1 MEFLGVGP
9 LELILVIVLALVVV
23 GPRDLAKL
31 GRDAGR
37 FLNRLYRSPAWRT
50 MNEASRELRNLPNRL
65 AREAE
70 LDTLKHDLEQAG
82 QTIKA
87 DLESA
92 GDGMQAWAPTARA
105 APPPPR
111 RYELSPSAGA
121 ESNSAETLAEAE
133 APSPPPPSPA
143 ESPFAEG

>member
-1 MEFLGVGP
+1 MDFLGVGP
-9 LELILVIVLALVVV
+9 LELILVIILALVIV
-23 GPRDLAKL
+23 GPRDLAKF
-31 GRDAGR
+31 GREAGR
-37 FLNRLYRSPAWRT
+37 FLNRLYRSPTWRT
-50 MNEASRELRNLPNRL
+50 MNDASRELRNLPNRL

-82 QTIKA
+82 QTLKD
-87 DLESA
+87 DLKST
-92 GDGMQAWAPTARA
+92 GDGMQAWAPPGARP

-111 RYELSPSAGA
+111 RYELSPSAAA
-121 ESNSAETLAEAE
+121 EPASSEAE

>member
-9 LELILVIVLALVVV
+9 LELVLVIILALVFV
-23 GPRDLAKL
+23 GPRDMAKV

-37 FLNRLYRSPAWRT
+37 FLNRMYRSPTWRT

-70 LDTLKHDLEQAG
+70 LDTLQRDLDQISRGVQDDVKAAG
-82 QTIKA
+82 
-87 DLESA
+87 E
-92 GDGMQAWAPTARA
+92 GMQAWAPPAHPIPPSIQPPDLPA
-105 APPPPR
+105 SELPEAPVPSEPPAPPP
-111 RYELSPSAGA
+111 A
-121 ESNSAETLAEAE
+121 T
-133 APSPPPPSPA
+133 

>member
-1 MEFLGVGP
+1 MDFLGVGP
-9 LELILVIVLALVVV
+9 LELILVIILALVVV
-23 GPRDLAKL
+23 GPRDLAKF

-37 FLNRLYRSPAWRT
+37 FLNRMYRSPTWRT

-70 LDTLKHDLEQAG
+70 LDTLKRDLEQTG
-82 QTIKA
+82 QALK
-87 DLESA
+87 DDVHSG
-92 GDGMQAWAPTARA
+92 GDGMQAWAPPARP

-111 RYELSPSAGA
+111 RSELATPAA
-121 ESNSAETLAEAE
+121 AETISGEAD
-133 APSPPPPSPA
+133 APSPPPPPPD

>member
-82 QTIKA
+82 QTSQSR
-87 DLESA
+87 LRVGRRRHA
-92 GDGMQAWAPTARA
+92 GVGALGASRPTASAALRA
-105 APPPPR
+105 CPAGGCRIRIGQVR
-111 RYELSPSAGA
+111 RRR
-121 ESNSAETLAEAE
+121 
-133 APSPPPPSPA
+133 PSPPPPPPA

>member
-70 LDTLKHDLEQAG
+70 LDTLKRELEQTG
-82 QTIKA
+82 QTLKV
-87 DLESA
+87 DLEST
-92 GDGMQAWAPTARA
+92 GDGMQAWSPSARP

-111 RYELSPSAGA
+111 RYEHSPSAAA
-121 ESNSAETLAEAE
+121 EPASTEAEAE
-133 APSPPPPSPA
+133 APSPPPTPPA

>member
-9 LELILVIVLALVVV
+9 LELVLVIILALVFV
-23 GPRDLAKL
+23 GPRDMAKV

-37 FLNRLYRSPAWRT
+37 FLNRMYRSPTWRT

-70 LDTLKHDLEQAG
+70 LDTLQRDLDQISRGVQDDVKAAG
-82 QTIKA
+82 
-87 DLESA
+87 E
-92 GDGMQAWAPTARA
+92 GMQAWAPAARPTPPSIQPPDLPA
-105 APPPPR
+105 SELPEAPVPSEPPAPPP
-111 RYELSPSAGA
+111 A
-121 ESNSAETLAEAE
+121 T
-133 APSPPPPSPA
+133 

>member
-1 MEFLGVGP
+1 MNFLGIGP

-37 FLNRLYRSPAWRT
+37 FLNRLYRSPTWRT

-70 LDTLKHDLEQAG
+70 LDTLKRDLEQTG
-82 QTIKA
+82 QTIQA
-87 DLESA
+87 DVQSA
-92 GDGMQAWAPTARA
+92 GNGMQAWSPSARP

-111 RYELSPSAGA
+111 RSELAPSVPDETPSAEPPA
-121 ESNSAETLAEAE
+121 
-133 APSPPPPSPA
+133 PPPTPPA

>member
-1 MEFLGVGP
+1 MDFLGVGP

-37 FLNRLYRSPAWRT
+37 FLNRLYRSPTWRK

-70 LDTLKHDLEQAG
+70 LDTLKRDLEQTG
-82 QTIKA
+82 QTLRA
-87 DLESA
+87 GLESA
-92 GDGMQAWAPTARA
+92 GDGMQAWSSPLPQRSVPSPAASAEPAPNEPPT
-105 APPPPR
+105 PPPTP
-111 RYELSPSAGA
+111 
-121 ESNSAETLAEAE
+121 
-133 APSPPPPSPA
+133 PA

>member
-1 MEFLGVGP
+1 MNFLGVGP

-70 LDTLKHDLEQAG
+70 LDTLKRDLEQTG
-82 QTIKA
+82 KTIQA
-87 DLESA
+87 DVQSA
-92 GDGMQAWAPTARA
+92 GDGMQAWAPPASRP

-111 RYELSPSAGA
+111 RSELAPSVPDETPSAEPPA
-121 ESNSAETLAEAE
+121 
-133 APSPPPPSPA
+133 PPPTPPA

>member
-1 MEFLGVGP
+1 MNFLGVGP

-23 GPRDLAKL
+23 GPRDLAKH

-37 FLNRLYRSPAWRT
+37 FLNRLYRSPTWRT

-70 LDTLKHDLEQAG
+70 LDTLKRDLEQTG
-82 QTIKA
+82 QTIQA
-87 DLESA
+87 DVQSA
-92 GDGMQAWAPTARA
+92 GDAMQAWSPSARPAPPLPQRPAPSPA
-105 APPPPR
+105 EPPAPPPTP
-111 RYELSPSAGA
+111 
-121 ESNSAETLAEAE
+121 
-133 APSPPPPSPA
+133 PA

>member
-1 MEFLGVGP
+1 MDFLGVGP
-9 LELILVIVLALVVV
+9 LELILVIILALVVI

-65 AREAE
+65 AREAD
-70 LDTLKHDLEQAG
+70 LDTLKRELEQAG
-82 QTIKA
+82 QTLKD
-87 DLESA
+87 DLQAA
-92 GDGMQAWAPTARA
+92 GEGMQAWAPPARP

-111 RYELSPSAGA
+111 RSELSPPANP
-121 ESNSAETLAEAE
+121 ESVASETE
-133 APSPPPPSPA
+133 APAPPPSPPA